1 MRYIFLLLLVGC
13 YTAKK
18 AEKDI
23 NKIQEKHPQV
33 LAKKAASLY
42 PIKYHIDSSEFVNYL
57 EQINIKIDSMLV
69 KDTIIDTIKFYPSC
83 EKVKKELR
91 NSYKFIKGLQQTLNN
106 IPQVIEYREDS
117 AKIYLCQSEYNKLSK
132 DRDKYRNRYELFKTI
147 CIWILVFLILSLI
160 GHIIKR

>member
-1 MRYIFLLLLVGC
+1 MRYLFLLLLVGC

-23 NKIQEKHPQV
+23 NKIQEKHPEV

-42 PIKYHIDSSEFVNYL
+42 PIKNHIDSSEFVNYL
-57 EQINIKIDSMLV
+57 EQINMKIDSILV
-69 KDTIIDTIKFYPSC
+69 KDTIIDTIKFNPDC
-83 EKVKKELR
+83 IKIKKELR
-91 NSYKFIKGLQQTLNN
+91 NSYKFIKGLQETMNN
-106 IPQVIEYREDS
+106 IPQIIEYKEDS

-132 DRDKYRNRYELFKTI
+132 DRDKYRSKCELFKTLM
-147 CIWILVFLILSLI
+147 IWILIFLILSLI

>member
-23 NKIQEKHPQV
+23 NKIQRKHPEV
-33 LAKKAASLY
+33 LAKKATLLF
-42 PIKYHIDSSEFVNYL
+42 PTIRKTDSSEFVNYL
-57 EQINIKIDSMLV
+57 EQINVKIDSQLV
-69 KDTIIDTIKFYPSC
+69 KINDTVIHNINPECVKI
-83 EKVKKELR
+83 KKELR
-91 NSYKFIKGLQQTLNN
+91 NSYKFIKGLQETMNN

-132 DRDKYRNRYELFKTI
+132 DRDKYRNKCEFFKTL